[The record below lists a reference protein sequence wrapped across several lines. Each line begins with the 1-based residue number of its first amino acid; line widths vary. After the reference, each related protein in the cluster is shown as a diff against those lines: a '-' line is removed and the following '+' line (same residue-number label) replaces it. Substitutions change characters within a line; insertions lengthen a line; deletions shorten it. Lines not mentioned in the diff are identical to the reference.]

1 MYARTITA
9 ALVPG
14 MGDEAIRI
22 FRDEIVP
29 EISKQPGYVSTAIY
43 LDRAHNRAQTVSVWD
58 TEESERA
65 TSEGSG
71 YLKKV
76 VGMLVGKVVN
86 KELINWEVGYYDQAR
101 PAAEAIAPAP
111 SGVEA

>member
-29 EISKQPGYVSTAIY
+29 EIRQQPGYVSTALY
-43 LDRAHNRAQTVSVWD
+43 LDRAHNRAQTVSVW
-58 TEESERA
+58 ESVEAERA
-65 TSEGSG
+65 TSEGTS
-71 YLKKV
+71 YLSHV
-76 VGMLVGKVVN
+76 VGLLRGRVVN
-86 KELINWEVGYYDQAR
+86 KELIDWEIGCYDHA
-101 PAAEAIAPAP
+101 
-111 SGVEA
+111 

>member
-29 EISKQPGYVSTAIY
+29 EIRKQPGYISTAIY
-43 LDRAHNRAQTVSVWD
+43 LDREHNRAQTVSLW
-58 TEESERA
+58 ESEAAERA
-65 TSEGSG
+65 TSQGSG
-71 YLKKV
+71 YLTKV
-76 VGMLVGKVVN
+76 VGLLVGKVVN
-86 KELINWEVGYYDQAR
+86 KELINWEVGYYDQAPTAVDR
-101 PAAEAIAPAP
+101 PSAT
-111 SGVEA
+111 VEP

>member
-29 EISKQPGYVSTAIY
+29 EIRKQPGYVSTAIY
-43 LDRAHNRAQTVSVWD
+43 LDRDHNRAQTVSLWES
-58 TEESERA
+58 EEAERA

-71 YLKKV
+71 YLAHV
-76 VGMLVGKVVN
+76 VGLLRGKVVN
-86 KELINWEVGYYDQAR
+86 KELINWEVGYYDHVS
-101 PAAEAIAPAP
+101 AETD
-111 SGVEA
+111 ETR

>member
-29 EISKQPGYVSTAIY
+29 EIRKQPGYVSTAIY
-43 LDRAHNRAQTVSVWD
+43 LDRAHNRAQTVSVW
-58 TEESERA
+58 ESEAAERA
-65 TSEGSG
+65 TSQGSG
-71 YLKKV
+71 YLTKV
-76 VGMLVGKVVN
+76 VGLLVGKVVN
-86 KELINWEVGYYDQAR
+86 KELINWEVGYYDQAPTAADLP
-101 PAAEAIAPAP
+101 PATIET
-111 SGVEA
+111 